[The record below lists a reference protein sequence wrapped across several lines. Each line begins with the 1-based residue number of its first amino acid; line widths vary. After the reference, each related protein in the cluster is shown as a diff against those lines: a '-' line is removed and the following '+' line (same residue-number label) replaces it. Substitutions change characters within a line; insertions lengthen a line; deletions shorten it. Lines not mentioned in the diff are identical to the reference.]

1 MAASIRF
8 FSEGIEFKPPK
19 PRLSSKWLT
28 EVASTHAAIVG
39 GINYVFVSD
48 QYLLGL
54 NQSFLKHD
62 TFTDI
67 ITFSDEECR
76 LDHLSGDIY
85 ISVERVSENADKFGQ
100 SFDSELRRVMAH
112 GLLHMI
118 GFGDKSAKDKKAM
131 RAAEEDALRIW
142 KKTSSE
148 CPMLFSRMRIGC
160 ILLRNIFDVL
170 RMCNTRFGIIEG
182 GKSRGI
188 PICCIYIVG

>member
-1 MAASIRF
+1 M
-8 FSEGIEFKPPK
+8 G
-19 PRLSSKWLT
+19 
-28 EVASTHAAIVG
+28 
-39 GINYVFVSD
+39 
-48 QYLLGL
+48 
-54 NQSFLKHD
+54 SFLKHD

-142 KKTSSE
+142 KS
-148 CPMLFSRMRIGC
+148 
-160 ILLRNIFDVL
+160 
-170 RMCNTRFGIIEG
+170 
-182 GKSRGI
+182 
-188 PICCIYIVG
+188 